1 MHKECPKLF
10 GIWSEFWTN
19 LCTALMFTQP
29 IQLRLLTAGPT
40 PFPSLCMNVLYGR
53 SLTISKNASKVH
65 VALTYAVGV
74 RVVGEV
80 PLRVVAE
87 GAGEVGARDV
97 RLEDE
102 ALGAREGDVV
112 EVGGDAADDAALVVR
127 REVDRARPGAV
138 RHRGGEEGVRLEGRA
153 LTLSTN

>member
-1 MHKECPKLF
+1 
-10 GIWSEFWTN
+10 
-19 LCTALMFTQP
+19 MFTQP
-29 IQLRLLTAGPT
+29 IQLCLLTAGPT

-53 SLTISKNASKVH
+53 SLTISKNASKSKVH

-112 EVGGDAADDAALVVR
+112 EVGGDAAGDAALVVR
-127 REVDRARPGAV
+127 REVDLGSPGPV
-138 RHRGGEEGVRLEGRA
+138 RHRRGEEGVRLEEKVY
-153 LTLSTN
+153 L

>member
-1 MHKECPKLF
+1 
-10 GIWSEFWTN
+10 
-19 LCTALMFTQP
+19 MF
-29 IQLRLLTAGPT
+29 AYG
-40 PFPSLCMNVLYGR
+40 CMNVLYGR
-53 SLTISKNASKVH
+53 SLTISKNASKSKVH

-87 GAGEVGARDV
+87 GADEVGARDV

-112 EVGGDAADDAALVVR
+112 EVGGDAADAALVVR
-127 REVDRARPGAV
+127 REVDRTRPGAV
-138 RHRGGEEGVRLEGRA
+138 RHRGGEEGVRLEGRGV
-153 LTLSTN
+153 LL

>member
-1 MHKECPKLF
+1 MP
-10 GIWSEFWTN
+10 
-19 LCTALMFTQP
+19 
-29 IQLRLLTAGPT
+29 
-40 PFPSLCMNVLYGR
+40 
-53 SLTISKNASKVH
+53 
-65 VALTYAVGV
+65 LTYAVGV

-87 GAGEVGARDV
+87 GADEVGARDV

-138 RHRGGEEGVRLEGRA
+138 RHRGGEEGVRLEGRD

>member
-1 MHKECPKLF
+1 
-10 GIWSEFWTN
+10 
-19 LCTALMFTQP
+19 MFTQP

-87 GAGEVGARDV
+87 GADEVGARDV

-112 EVGGDAADDAALVVR
+112 EVGGDAADAALVVR
-127 REVDRARPGAV
+127 REVDRTRPGAV
-138 RHRGGEEGVRLEGRA
+138 RHRGGEEGVRLEGRD

>member
-1 MHKECPKLF
+1 
-10 GIWSEFWTN
+10 
-19 LCTALMFTQP
+19 MFTQP
-29 IQLRLLTAGPT
+29 IQLCLLTAGPT

-87 GAGEVGARDV
+87 GADEVGARDV

-138 RHRGGEEGVRLEGRA
+138 RHRGGEEGVRLEGRGV
-153 LTLSTN
+153 LL

>member
-1 MHKECPKLF
+1 
-10 GIWSEFWTN
+10 
-19 LCTALMFTQP
+19 MFTQP
-29 IQLRLLTAGPT
+29 IQLCLLTAGPT

-74 RVVGEV
+74 RIVGEV
-80 PLRVVAE
+80 PLGVVAE

-127 REVDRARPGAV
+127 REVDLTRPGAV
-138 RHRGGEEGVRLEGRA
+138 RHRGGEEGVRLEGRD